1 MAPKRRRATRGDG
14 EQLRADIIVAAKK
27 LLAESGRADD
37 VSIRAVADAVGVTS
51 PSIYLHF
58 ADKNDL
64 LSAVVADVFRELD
77 DAMLAGAADE
87 STPLGRLRAF
97 GMSYI
102 RFAVTH
108 PEHYRLA
115 AMDPCPRPNIE
126 VDEVLRSSAFAHFN
140 ATVVEC
146 IAAGIFAGED
156 PLAITFDLWSAAHGV
171 ASLVI
176 AKPYLPWGPIDEFA
190 DRVLCAAAAG
200 HAIAALFDEVPTP
213 ESMTAW
219 ITAQHKSQRR
229 RQLSRR
235 SDSGRPRS

>member
-1 MAPKRRRATRGDG
+1 MTAKRRRASRGSG
-14 EQLRADIIVAAKK
+14 EQLREEIVVAAKK
-27 LLAESGRADD
+27 LLAEANHADE

-64 LSAVVADVFRELD
+64 LGAVVADTFRELD
-77 DAMLAGAADE
+77 DAMQADAAEADSPLA
-87 STPLGRLRAF
+87 RLRAC
-97 GMSYI
+97 GLAYV

-115 AMDPCPRPNIE
+115 AMEPCPQPNIE
-126 VDEVLRSSAFAHFN
+126 VDDVLRSSAFEHFM

-146 IAAGIFAGED
+146 MQAGIFAGDD
-156 PLAITFDLWSAAHGV
+156 PLPITFALWTAAHGV

-176 AKPYLPWGPIDEFA
+176 AKPYLPWGDIDAFA

-200 HAIAALFDEVPTP
+200 HAVAGLFDRIPDPDTLETWL
-213 ESMTAW
+213 A
-219 ITAQHKSQRR
+219 AQH
-229 RQLSRR
+229 
-235 SDSGRPRS
+235 G

>member
-1 MAPKRRRATRGDG
+1 MTAKRKRASRGSG
-14 EQLRADIIVAAKK
+14 EQLREDIIVATKK
-27 LLAESGRADD
+27 LLAEAANSQD

-64 LSAVVADVFRELD
+64 LGAVVADTFRELD
-77 DAMLAGAADE
+77 EQMLADAATT
-87 STPLGRLRAF
+87 SSPLERLRAF
-97 GMSYI
+97 GLAYI

-115 AMDPCPRPNIE
+115 TMDPCPQPNVE
-126 VDEVLRSSAFAHFN
+126 VDDVLRSAAFEHFN

-146 IAAGIFAGED
+146 IEAGLFVADD
-156 PLAITFDLWSAAHGV
+156 PLPITFDLWTAAHGV

-176 AKPYLPWGPIDEFA
+176 AKPYLPWGNLDAFA

-200 HAIAALFDEVPTP
+200 HAVAGMFP
-213 ESMTAW
+213 EPPSPDTLEAW
-219 ITAQHKSQRR
+219 IQAQ
-229 RQLSRR
+229 R
-235 SDSGRPRS
+235 S